1 MKIGEQVFYRMTE
14 DESKANNYQNIAP
27 AMIVAVFENEYVG
40 FGERTGDEATGL
52 NLKIF
57 TDGEPN
63 LLRRSVM
70 MGKEPGQ
77 YFLKL
82 ENSNIFINVKIDDFV
97 SDSTSHVS

>member
-14 DESKANNYQNIAP
+14 EESKANNYQNIAP
-27 AMIVAVFENEYVG
+27 AIIVAVFENEYIG
-40 FGERTGDEATGL
+40 FGERSGDEAVGL

-57 TDGEPN
+57 TDGEVN
-63 LLRRSVM
+63 LLKRSVM

-77 YFLKL
+77 YFIKL
-82 ENSNIFINVKIDDFV
+82 ENTNFSISVNVADFV